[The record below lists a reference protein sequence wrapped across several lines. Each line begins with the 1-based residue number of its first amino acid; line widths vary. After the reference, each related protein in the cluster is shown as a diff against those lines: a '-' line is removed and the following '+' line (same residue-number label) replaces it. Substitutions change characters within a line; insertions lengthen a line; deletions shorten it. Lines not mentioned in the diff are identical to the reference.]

1 MRALVTGATGL
12 IGSHLVHILVD
23 AGHEARCLV
32 RQTSRRGSLEGL
44 PVTWV
49 VGDLLQDSKVLDAAC
64 AECDVAFHTA
74 AHYSYGGVSSTEI
87 LDTAVA
93 GTEALLRACGR
104 QGVRTVVVT
113 SSSVVFG
120 YSNRGT
126 IICEA
131 EPMARSDGEPTYVIA
146 KIAQH
151 HRALRLAEHLKLD
164 VRFACPTMTLGPTS
178 SRLGPSNGLIVSY
191 LTDPF
196 GNTFP
201 GGCNLVSVRDVAV
214 GHLLI
219 ALNGNTGGCYL
230 LGSENLTWR
239 QIHGMIAELAGVSP
253 PLAELNHVSAFLA
266 AATEELFA
274 AVAGRSALSTRQQA
288 TMIGR
293 YYWYS
298 HAKAAALGYA
308 PSTARS
314 SLTETI
320 SWLASSSY
328 ITREVRAR
336 MRLSPDIYRLRSIT
350 ERQH

>member
-1 MRALVTGATGL
+1 
-12 IGSHLVHILVD
+12 
-23 AGHEARCLV
+23 
-32 RQTSRRGSLEGL
+32 
-44 PVTWV
+44 
-49 VGDLLQDSKVLDAAC
+49 
-64 AECDVAFHTA
+64 
-74 AHYSYGGVSSTEI
+74 
-87 LDTAVA
+87 
-93 GTEALLRACGR
+93 
-104 QGVRTVVVT
+104 
-113 SSSVVFG
+113 
-120 YSNRGT
+120 
-126 IICEA
+126 
-131 EPMARSDGEPTYVIA
+131 
-146 KIAQH
+146 
-151 HRALRLAEHLKLD
+151 
-164 VRFACPTMTLGPTS
+164 
-178 SRLGPSNGLIVSY
+178 
-191 LTDPF
+191 
-196 GNTFP
+196 
-201 GGCNLVSVRDVAV
+201 V

-274 AVAGRSALSTRQQA
+274 AVAGRRALSTRQQA

>member
-12 IGSHLVHILVD
+12 IGSHLIHALV
-23 AGHEARCLV
+23 AARHEVQCLV
-32 RQTSRRGSLEGL
+32 RQTSRRAALEAL

-49 VGDLLQDSKVLDAAC
+49 VGDLLNDSRVLDAAC
-64 AECDVAFHTA
+64 GECDVVFHTA
-74 AHYSYGGVSSTEI
+74 AHYAYGGVSPTEM

-93 GTEALLRACGR
+93 GTEALLRACAR

-120 YSNRGT
+120 YSNGGT
-126 IICEA
+126 IICEG
-131 EPMARSDGEPTYVIA
+131 EPMTSSDREPTYVIA

-151 HRALRLAEHLKLD
+151 HRALRLAEHLRLD
-164 VRFACPTMTLGPTS
+164 VRFACPTITLGPTS

-196 GNTFP
+196 SSTFP
-201 GGCNLVSVRDVAV
+201 GGCNLVSARNVAE
-214 GHLLI
+214 GHLLV
-219 ALNGNTGGCYL
+219 ALNGAMGECYL

-239 QIHGMIAELAGVSP
+239 QIHCMIADLAGVSP
-253 PLAELNHVSAFLA
+253 PLAELNHASAFLA

-274 AVAGRSALSTRQQA
+274 AMAGRTALSTRQQA

-308 PSTARS
+308 PTTARNAM
-314 SLTETI
+314 TETI
-320 SWLASSSY
+320 SWLASSAY

-336 MRLSPDIYRLRSIT
+336 MHLSPDIYRLRSIT

>member
-12 IGSHLVHILVD
+12 IGAHLVRALVD
-23 AGHEARCLV
+23 AGHEVRCLV
-32 RQTSRRGSLEGL
+32 RQTSRRDSLEGL

-49 VGDLLQDSKVLDAAC
+49 VADLLRDSKVLDTAC
-64 AECDVAFHTA
+64 AECDAVFHTA
-74 AHYSYGGVSSTEI
+74 AQYAYGGISSTEI

-93 GTEALLRACGR
+93 GTEALLRACNR
-104 QGVRTVVVT
+104 QAVRTVVVT

-120 YSNRGT
+120 HSNRGT
-126 IICEA
+126 IICEG
-131 EPMARSDGEPTYVIA
+131 EPVAGSDGEPTYVFA

-151 HRALRLAEHLKLD
+151 HRAQRLAKLLKLD
-164 VRFACPTMTLGPTS
+164 VRFACPTMTLGPTN

-196 GNTFP
+196 SSTFP
-201 GGCNLVSVRDVAV
+201 GGCNLVSARNVAE

-219 ALNGNTGGCYL
+219 ALNGTAGESYL

-239 QIHGMIAELAGVSP
+239 QIHGMVADLAGVSP

-266 AATEELFA
+266 AATEELLA
-274 AVAGRSALSTRQQA
+274 AMAGRVALSTRQQA

-308 PSTARS
+308 PTTARNA
-314 SLTETI
+314 LIETI

-328 ITREVRAR
+328 ITREVRTR
-336 MRLSPDIYRLRSIT
+336 MHLSPEIYRLRSIT
-350 ERQH
+350 ETQH

>member
-1 MRALVTGATGL
+1 MKALVTGATGL
-12 IGSHLVHILVD
+12 IGSHLVHALV
-23 AGHEARCLV
+23 AARHEVRCLV
-32 RQTSRRGSLEGL
+32 RQTSRRASLEAL
-44 PVTWV
+44 PVTWI
-49 VGDLLQDSKVLDAAC
+49 VGDLLNDGKVLDAAC
-64 AECDVAFHTA
+64 GECDVAFHTA
-74 AHYSYGGVSSTEI
+74 AHYAYGGVSPTEM

-120 YSNRGT
+120 YSNSGE
-126 IICEA
+126 IICERD
-131 EPMARSDGEPTYVIA
+131 PMTNSDREPTYVIA

-151 HRALRLAEHLKLD
+151 HQALKLAEHLGLD
-164 VRFACPTMTLGPTS
+164 VRFACPTVTLGPTS
-178 SRLGPSNGLIVSY
+178 SRLGPSNGLIVSD

-196 GNTFP
+196 SSTFP
-201 GGCNLVSVRDVAV
+201 GGCNLVSASDVAE

-219 ALNGNTGGCYL
+219 ALNGKMRECYL

-239 QIHGMIAELAGVSP
+239 QIHGMIADLAGVSP
-253 PLAELNHVSAFLA
+253 PLAELSHVSAFLA
-266 AATEELFA
+266 AATEEIFASMAGRA
-274 AVAGRSALSTRQQA
+274 AVSTRQQA

-308 PSTARS
+308 PTTARTA
-314 SLTETI
+314 LTETI
-320 SWLASSSY
+320 SWLVSSSH

-336 MRLSPDIYRLRSIT
+336 MHLSRDIYRLRSVT